1 MTSENNLYD
10 YEKYL
15 IDYPEIINIEKQEL
29 NLLNPSKYYKIPQ
42 RTVFFAYSPLTEI
55 KQNLSEYNIT
65 KITLSNKEK
74 EYYVLSSIYPNKEE
88 YNCLHESIEYNNIIR
103 VNNHFSSNF
112 IYNAKLPYLTNMF
125 KYQKILIDL
134 DIKKI

>member
-15 IDYPEIINIEKQEL
+15 IDYPEIINI
-29 NLLNPSKYYKIPQ
+29 PSKYCKIPQ

-103 VNNHFSSNF
+103 VNNVW
-112 IYNAKLPYLTNMF
+112 
-125 KYQKILIDL
+125 
-134 DIKKI
+134 KKNNRF